1 MSAPTEA
8 QEELLAHIIKTAAAT
23 WPHCREALERL
34 IANSEAKAVEV
45 AHAERQ
51 IALQS
56 EAQLKREL
64 RDNEVERDQL
74 RAEVEKLTECNR
86 ISVQSSIAIAK
97 QRDEAEASLSEMIK
111 QSRIDSSVAGIA
123 ICNEMGAIA
132 RAERAESALC
142 LLVGKVESVICDTE
156 GAVAHIFEREPG
168 DKYRVQVALDRA
180 RQVCAT
186 IPIKEASK

>member
-1 MSAPTEA
+1 MSAPTIDL
-8 QEELLAHIIKTAAAT
+8 QCSFAT
-23 WPHCREALERL
+23 V
-34 IANSEAKAVEV
+34 AVE
-45 AHAERQ
+45 RT
-51 IALQS
+51 
-56 EAQLKREL
+56 EL
-64 RDNEVERDQL
+64 RAECAQL
-74 RAEVEKLTECNR
+74 RAEVEKLTECHR

-111 QSRIDSSVAGIA
+111 QSRVGSSVAGIA

-132 RAERAESALC
+132 RAERAESALS

-168 DKYRVQVALDRA
+168 DAYRVQVALDRA